1 MTVGFV
7 GLGNMGGPMARNLLR
22 AGVPLVVWN
31 RTAANADALVAAG
44 AARAETIDDLCA
56 RCGVLM
62 VMLLDEDAIDA
73 VFARGT
79 TRFDGRVR
87 GKTFVQLGTTSPDY
101 SQALERD
108 ILASG
113 GRYVEAP
120 VSGSRVPAER
130 GQLVGMVAGEQQ
142 TVADVLPL
150 LSPLCTRVFQC
161 GAVPAA
167 LRLKLA
173 ANHFLIG
180 LVAVLAEAV
189 HAARAAGVDLA
200 LLRDVL
206 DAGPM
211 ASDVSRIKLDKL
223 VRGDFDAQAAI
234 HDVANIARLVSQ
246 QCSEA
251 GADAPLMR
259 QCTELFQAADAC
271 GHGALDMAA
280 VIHAFAAAAAPPAT
294 PRALPCT

>member
-1 MTVGFV
+1 
-7 GLGNMGGPMARNLLR
+7 
-22 AGVPLVVWN
+22 
-31 RTAANADALVAAG
+31 
-44 AARAETIDDLCA
+44 
-56 RCGVLM
+56 
-62 VMLLDEDAIDA
+62 
-73 VFARGT
+73 
-79 TRFDGRVR
+79 
-87 GKTFVQLGTTSPDY
+87 
-101 SQALERD
+101 
-108 ILASG
+108 
-113 GRYVEAP
+113 
-120 VSGSRVPAER
+120 
-130 GQLVGMVAGEQQ
+130 MVAGAHEA
-142 TVADVLPL
+142 VADVLPL
-150 LSPLCTRVFQC
+150 LAPLCTRVFKC

-259 QCTELFQAADAC
+259 QCTALFQAADAC

>member
-22 AGVPLVVWN
+22 AGEPLAVWN
-31 RTAANADALVAAG
+31 RTAASADALAAMG
-44 AARAETIDDLCA
+44 AARAKNIDDLC
-56 RCGVLM
+56 RQCDVLM
-62 VMLLDEDAIDA
+62 VMLLDEGAVDA

-79 TRFDGRVR
+79 TSFSRRVAGR
-87 GKTFVQLGTTSPDY
+87 TFVQLGTTSPGY

-142 TVADVLPL
+142 AVADVLPL
-150 LSPLCTRVFQC
+150 LAPLCSRVFPC
-161 GAVPAA
+161 GPVPAA

-189 HAARAAGVDLA
+189 HAARAASVDLA

-223 VRGDFDAQAAI
+223 VRGDFGAQAAI
-234 HDVANIARLVSQ
+234 HDVANIARLVSR
-246 QCSEA
+246 QCRDA
-251 GADAPLMR
+251 GAEAPLMR
-259 QCTELFQAADAC
+259 QCTELFLAADAR

-280 VIHAFAAAAAPPAT
+280 VIHAFDVAGSTASPSRP
-294 PRALPCT
+294 LPCT